1 MYYDQRHAKYLSN
14 LAKGKKKLNPCIFA
28 PISKERKDFC
38 TAPYFTV
45 FFSWLANLILI
56 KITLFLESS
65 WLKVRLAPLAAP
77 VSLNPLAKGLWSIF
91 SCATCQRAK
100 KYGKIEPYF
109 CTLKNLIISKSP
121 LFFSAAYP
129 ILLKNWKVTFL
140 EDSWLQAPLAPLAK
154 GLLSIFSF
162 VTYQTKKKTCIVA
175 LKKS

>member
-28 PISKERKDFC
+28 PILSKERKDFC

-45 FFSWLANLILI
+45 FFSWFANLILS

-121 LFFSAAYP
+121 LFFLQR
-129 ILLKNWKVTFL
+129 ILFYWKIEKLHFWKIL
-140 EDSWLQAPLAPLAK
+140 DCK
-154 GLLSIFSF
+154 LLSHLWQKDCCQFS
-162 VTYQTKKKTCIVA
+162 A
-175 LKKS
+175 LWPIKQKRKLVLLH